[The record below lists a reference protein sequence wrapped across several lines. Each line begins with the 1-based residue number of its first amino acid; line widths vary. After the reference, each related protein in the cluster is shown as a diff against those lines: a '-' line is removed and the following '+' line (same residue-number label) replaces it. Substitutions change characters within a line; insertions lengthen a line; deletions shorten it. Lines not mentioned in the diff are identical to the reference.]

1 MDSII
6 RSNGGGGPGGGG
18 GDSGHMV
25 AYPPIRPTQG
35 GRGGFD
41 DPAEKAR
48 HTIKMRGLP
57 YSAKEE
63 DITKFFQPHVPAKV
77 VVEFDQFQRPSGS
90 AEVLFNTHE
99 EAEKAM
105 DKHNG
110 HMGHRYIEL
119 FLLSRPGS
127 DGGMGGRDGGGGGEY
142 GGRGGA
148 TGAARYPPQTTWG
161 DTRSAQPQG
170 MYGGSAVA
178 SQQQPQ
184 QYVQPSYGGYQQ
196 QQQQPAQPQAPQ
208 QWPQQGGYQ
217 SSGGYQQGALQG
229 AQQGGQQPSYQP
241 QSGYQTQ
248 TQPVSG
254 YQQPPPTGQ
263 DGYSQLQPQT
273 QWY

>member
-1 MDSII
+1 MMRGGGGGYNNYGDAGGGPGYTPYPEGGYNYNTPQPGYGQYNSEY
-6 RSNGGGGPGGGG
+6 GGGGPGGGG

-110 HMGHRYIEL
+110 HMGE
-119 FLLSRPGS
+119 
-127 DGGMGGRDGGGGGEY
+127 GRCRNTADL
-142 GGRGGA
+142 RRRNTA
-148 TGAARYPPQTTWG
+148 DLHT
-161 DTRSAQPQG
+161 
-170 MYGGSAVA
+170 
-178 SQQQPQ
+178 
-184 QYVQPSYGGYQQ
+184 
-196 QQQQPAQPQAPQ
+196 
-208 QWPQQGGYQ
+208 
-217 SSGGYQQGALQG
+217 
-229 AQQGGQQPSYQP
+229 
-241 QSGYQTQ
+241 
-248 TQPVSG
+248 
-254 YQQPPPTGQ
+254 
-263 DGYSQLQPQT
+263 
-273 QWY
+273 